1 MPSQPALGAA
11 RTPARVSVSAAV
23 LDTTTRS
30 DASASDAGPTDAATA
45 DEVTERTRA
54 WFAINRRDLPWRAK
68 DAGPWAVMVSEFM
81 LQQTPVARV
90 LPVYES
96 WVARW
101 PVPSALAA
109 EEPGEAVRAWG
120 RLGYPRRALRL
131 HAAATAI
138 TARHGGDVPDD
149 YDALRA
155 LPGVGEYTAAAIAS
169 FAFGRRAAVLD
180 TNVRRVLARAFSG
193 VEFPADSLNAAE
205 RALAEMVLPQADQ
218 DAASWAAASMELG
231 ALVCTAKTPKC
242 SRCPIVELCSWH
254 ALGRP
259 AYEGPPRRGQTY
271 AGTDRQVRGRLLAVL
286 REATMPVDKSALEPV
301 WHAAEQRERAL
312 AGLIADGLAVKLPD
326 GRYRLP

>member
-1 MPSQPALGAA
+1 
-11 RTPARVSVSAAV
+11 
-23 LDTTTRS
+23 
-30 DASASDAGPTDAATA
+30 
-45 DEVTERTRA
+45 
-54 WFAINRRDLPWRAK
+54 
-68 DAGPWAVMVSEFM
+68 
-81 LQQTPVARV
+81 
-90 LPVYES
+90 
-96 WVARW
+96 
-101 PVPSALAA
+101 
-109 EEPGEAVRAWG
+109 
-120 RLGYPRRALRL
+120 
-131 HAAATAI
+131 
-138 TARHGGDVPDD
+138 
-149 YDALRA
+149 
-155 LPGVGEYTAAAIAS
+155 
-169 FAFGRRAAVLD
+169 
-180 TNVRRVLARAFSG
+180 
-193 VEFPADSLNAAE
+193 
-205 RALAEMVLPQADQ
+205 MVLPQADQ